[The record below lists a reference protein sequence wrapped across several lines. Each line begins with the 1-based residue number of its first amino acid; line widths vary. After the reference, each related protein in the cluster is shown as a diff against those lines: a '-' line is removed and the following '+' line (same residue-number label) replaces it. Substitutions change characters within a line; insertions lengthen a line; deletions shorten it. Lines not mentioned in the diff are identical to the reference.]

1 MLANI
6 RVEKVNDFF
15 YQIPFRV
22 RNSQTLQ
29 PMKDFLHN
37 FILIIILGFI
47 LNNSPFQGSWGTN
60 EISLNWLKRAAID
73 PWNHL

>member
-6 RVEKVNDFF
+6 RVEKVTDFF
-15 YQIPFRV
+15 NQIPFGV

-47 LNNSPFQGSWGTN
+47 F
-60 EISLNWLKRAAID
+60 E
-73 PWNHL
+73 